1 MHNSHLMI
9 QNVKLFFKNLINIWK
24 NLIRINT
31 KGVTIHNYV
40 FFQLKYSN
48 RITADVMVTSDD
60 LIPAV
65 SVQTQLGDTSR
76 FPYMFAL
83 LAILIDRTRMIARAS
98 PAPCF
103 FRPFNSQPTFIPDN
117 FDSCFWCSRTIREMR
132 REWGFCLSLYPL
144 LFFFLSY
151 FYYLILCIIFSL
163 STLIFIYYL
172 QYLLQLL

>member
-40 FFQLKYSN
+40 FFQVKYSN

-65 SVQTQLGDTSR
+65 SVQTQLDDTSR
-76 FPYMFAL
+76 FPYIFAL

-103 FRPFNSQPTFIPDN
+103 FRPFNPLSFQTISTAA
-117 FDSCFWCSRTIREMR
+117 FDVLAQYVKWDENEVSAR
-132 REWGFCLSLYPL
+132 LSIHFY
-144 LFFFLSY
+144 FFFLSY